1 MSVEIS
7 DGVAGKAFTL
17 GKSFFNKH
25 IIKSKAM
32 AEAIEQLRQVVKK
45 VRKASEIKTGCRLKM
60 KNANDLVDYIIAMM
74 EIV

>member
-1 MSVEIS
+1 
-7 DGVAGKAFTL
+7 
-17 GKSFFNKH
+17 
-25 IIKSKAM
+25 M

-60 KNANDLVDYIIAMM
+60 KNANDLVDYIIAKM